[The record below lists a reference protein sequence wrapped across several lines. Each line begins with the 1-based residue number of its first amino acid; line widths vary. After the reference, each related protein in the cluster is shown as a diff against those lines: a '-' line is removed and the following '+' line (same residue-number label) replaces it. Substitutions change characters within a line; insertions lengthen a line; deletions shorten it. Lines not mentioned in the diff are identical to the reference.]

1 MAALMKAEA
10 LEIYRPELGT
20 APRVFYKNL
29 YKWTKVFVAGSAYF
43 ADSGDCADGCDVT
56 ISRDDAVVAKA
67 TTNNFGDFL
76 VDRLDAGTE
85 YTVAIAAAGYKPVE
99 CKAVPTVAG
108 LTLPAVGLEK
118 A

>member
-10 LEIYRPELGT
+10 LETYRPELGT

-56 ISRDDAVVAKA
+56 ISRDGAAVARA